1 MSPSTVHALA
11 GVTRGVSIRVG
22 KATSAPDQ
30 SKGGGGDWV
39 TGTGDHERDHEGC
52 ETLEGVLVD
61 TLLAVEDHLLLVL
74 LGLGLFGVHGRQGDA
89 GLLAVG
95 SDIVAEDGDKES
107 RDDRDGDGLMVL
119 VVNE

>member
-1 MSPSTVHALA
+1 M
-11 GVTRGVSIRVG
+11 
-22 KATSAPDQ
+22 
-30 SKGGGGDWV
+30 
-39 TGTGDHERDHEGC
+39 
-52 ETLEGVLVD
+52 D

-74 LGLGLFGVHGRQGDA
+74 LGLGFFSVHGGQGDA

-95 SDIVAEDGDKES
+95 SNLVAEQGDKDS